1 MICGKRFLVVATI
14 ATSLLL
20 SVPVGASAQVPG
32 EMIARNF
39 KVLGHHDLGKT
50 EMNGDV
56 WVHGD
61 FAYVGTWVVPCNGRG
76 VKIVDV
82 SKLRHPQ
89 LIGTAAARRGTSAED
104 LVVRRVS
111 TPSFSGDLLAVGI
124 QRCGGGRALAE
135 QGFGL
140 ELWNVTDP
148 YHPEKLGEFP
158 VAEGFGGVHELDL
171 FQRGDRVYALLA
183 HPWGEWFMGAGD
195 FFIVDVTNPRFP
207 VQIAEWGAGAA
218 GLSRG
223 PSWGL
228 GTFSA
233 TLGHSARA
241 SADGT
246 KAYVSYWDLGV
257 LTFDIS
263 DPANPVL
270 LTRTR
275 YEPWEE
281 GNAHS
286 LTPYSGESGEFILQN
301 DEDTDP
307 NTPADIRYGPGRH
320 GVGIESTWSNTLL
333 WRQPEHQ
340 VRAHVV
346 EAARQ
351 GCRARNYPANATGK
365 IVVVRTVW
373 FDNEKQPACDQ
384 LVQERLGQAA
394 GAVAVVHDF
403 ISRYTSPYSTGD
415 FYNDIPVLSTRHRTA
430 RGMVE
435 AGWARLVARRPSVGY
450 LRVFDADTGEQV
462 AKFDAV
468 PNVHRLRPPFGEWTI
483 HNTEVMGNRAYS
495 SWYSNG
501 IVALDLSP
509 LDESPPADPVLVGQF
524 VPPLESF
531 DGLPYTGMWGVYVRE
546 DGVIFASDF
555 VTGLWIVE
563 PRREAAP

>member
-1 MICGKRFLVVATI
+1 MICGKRFVVVAAI
-14 ATSLLL
+14 ATCLLF
-20 SVPVGASAQVPG
+20 SAPMGASAQDPG
-32 EMIARNF
+32 QMIARNF
-39 KVLGHHDLGKT
+39 KILGHNDLGKT

-89 LIGTAAARRGTSAED
+89 LVGTAAARRGTSAED

-124 QRCGGGRALAE
+124 QRCGGGRALDE

-158 VAEGFGGVHELDL
+158 VGVGSGGVHELDL

-195 FFIVDVTNPRFP
+195 FFIVDVTNPRLP
-207 VQIAEWGAGAA
+207 VQVAMWGAGEA
-218 GLSRG
+218 GLARG

-228 GTFSA
+228 GIFSSM
-233 TLGHSARA
+233 LGHSARA

-270 LTRTR
+270 LTRTK

-307 NTPADIRYGPGRH
+307 NTPADIRYEPGRH
-320 GVGIESTWSNTLL
+320 GAGIETGFAPLL

-340 VRAHVV
+340 VGAHVV

-351 GCRARNYPANATGK
+351 GCRAGDYPANAEGK

-373 FDNEKQPACDQ
+373 FDTANGPRCEQRT
-384 LVQERLGQAA
+384 QERRAEAA

-403 ISRYTSPYSTGD
+403 ISRYTSPCCGGD
-415 FYNDIPVLSTRHRTA
+415 FDADIPVLSTHHRTA

-450 LRVFDADTGEQV
+450 LRIYDAESGEQV
-462 AKFDAV
+462 AKFDGV
-468 PNVHRLRPPFGEWTI
+468 PNVHRLRAPHGEWTI
-483 HNTEVMGNRAYS
+483 HNTEVMGDRAYS

-509 LDESPPADPVLVGQF
+509 LDQSPPADPVLVGQF

-531 DGLPYTGMWGVYVRE
+531 DGLPYTGMWGVFVRE